1 MTATSLPRFGKPPGS
16 HVTLRIKWH
25 GPGQPHE
32 EDIAMSSGGSLY
44 FVESVR
50 KTPTRYKLVCMKL
63 DPRSFDGEPDWYIEW
78 DRRG

>member
-1 MTATSLPRFGKPPGS
+1 
-16 HVTLRIKWH
+16 
-25 GPGQPHE
+25 
-32 EDIAMSSGGSLY
+32 MSSGGSLY